1 MSHPMSFGISGT
13 QGHCRTQLRKA
24 IRLVPAGM
32 ADQGEEPCGEWFYF
46 QRIWEQMKSVS
57 QGPDVGHYGR
67 EPLHKS
73 TAKDLAPEATGRTKQ
88 PP

>member
-1 MSHPMSFGISGT
+1 MFFGISGT
-13 QGHCRTQLRKA
+13 GGHRRTQLRKV
-24 IRLVPAGM
+24 IRLVAVRMAG
-32 ADQGEEPCGEWFYF
+32 QGGEPCGEWFYF

-73 TAKDLAPEATGRTKQ
+73 TAKDLAPEATGRTK
-88 PP
+88 PPP